1 MERKPVSRWL
11 VFLFSCWN
19 ASVSAVLSICKT
31 KAPTLADCPS
41 LTTRVGM
48 YSLGPEPCWSHERHL
63 RFCLYYASQECWVSR
78 HRRAHMDSLLLLN
91 SFHICFY
98 IMWAQAVL
106 GLSLPLSFFLSFF
119 LHNRFVD
126 HSKMHATQCWYHH
139 SCASLVTTSLYLYF
153 SVRFIWL

>member
-1 MERKPVSRWL
+1 MQRGSLWPGL

-31 KAPTLADCPS
+31 KAPTLADCPP
-41 LTTRVGM
+41 TTQVGM
-48 YSLGPEPCWSHERHL
+48 CSLGPEPCLSHERHL

-98 IMWAQAVL
+98 IIWAQAVL
-106 GLSLPLSFFLSFF
+106 RLSLPLSFFFFFF
-119 LHNRFVD
+119 LHNPFVD
-126 HSKMHATQCWYHH
+126 HFKVHATRCWYHC
-139 SCASLVTTSLYLYF
+139 SCASLVTPSLYPYF
-153 SVRFIWL
+153 SVRLIWL